1 MQVGLTVVK
10 GSPESVSVSILV
22 SMVTVLSM
30 EILLVAVVTMD
41 STPWK
46 AVAKVSRV
54 SGKSVVGVMQSLVAQ
69 NAVAM
74 VTGSV
79 VVVSKEASWVSR
91 VVVSVSLSV

>member
-1 MQVGLTVVK
+1 MVK
-10 GSPESVSVSILV
+10 GRPESISVSILV
-22 SMVTVLSM
+22 SMVTVLTM
-30 EILLVAVVTMD
+30 EILLVAIVTMD
-41 STPWK
+41 GTPWK
-46 AVAKVSRV
+46 AVAKVTRV
-54 SGKSVVGVMQSLVAQ
+54 SRKSVVGVMQSLVAQ